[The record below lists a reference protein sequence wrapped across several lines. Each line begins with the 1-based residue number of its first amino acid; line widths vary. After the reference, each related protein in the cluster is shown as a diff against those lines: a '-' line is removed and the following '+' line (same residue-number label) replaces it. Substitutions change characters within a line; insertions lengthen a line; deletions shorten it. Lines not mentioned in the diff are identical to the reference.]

1 MEAIAFGLIGGG
13 WRAEFFLRIAKA
25 LPERFAVKAVLVRD
39 RGKADKLQ
47 EQWGVKTYTSFGEFA
62 VACRNGCSFAVVSVK
77 RLANPEFIERLAEA
91 GIPALVET
99 PPADGVEGLLRLWER
114 VGPAAK
120 VQIAEQYAFQPMHA
134 ARIRL
139 ARSGRLG
146 EVSQAQVSAA
156 HDYHGISLIRR
167 LLGIGFENAVIRAQT
182 FTSPIVKSPDR
193 SGPPLSEEL
202 TESQQ
207 IIATLDFGNKLGVLD
222 FTGDQYFSW
231 IRDKRILVR
240 GERGEIVNDEV
251 SWLPSFDRPLY
262 DRLRRIDTG
271 HGGNL
276 EGFHLQGIMGC
287 GEWLYENPHAPARL
301 SDDEIAVAETLARM
315 GDYVRGGPSFYSL
328 AEGCQDHYLALEMQ
342 RAAADG
348 VPIVTETQPWAKAL
362 SRGNG

>member
-1 MEAIAFGLIGGG
+1 MERIGFGLIGGG
-13 WRAEFFLRIAKA
+13 WRAEFFLRIAEA
-25 LPERFAVKAVLVRD
+25 MPERFAVKAIFVRD

-47 EQWGVKTYTSFGEFA
+47 EHWGIKTYTSFEEFTA
-62 VACRNGCSFAVVSVK
+62 ACRNECSFAVVSVK
-77 RLANPEFIERLAEA
+77 RVVNAEFIEKLTEA
-91 GIPALVET
+91 GIPALAET
-99 PPADGVEGLLRLWER
+99 PPADGAEGLLRLWER
-114 VGPAAK
+114 VGASAK

-193 SGPPLSEEL
+193 GGPPLSEEL
-202 TESQQ
+202 EESQQ
-207 IIATLDFGNKLGVLD
+207 IIAMLDFGNKLGVLD

-231 IRDKRILVR
+231 IREKRILVR

-251 SWLPSFDRPLY
+251 SWLQSFDSPVY
-262 DRLRRIDTG
+262 DKLRRIDTG
-271 HGGNL
+271 HSGNL
-276 EGFHLQGIMGC
+276 EGFHHKGIMGC
-287 GEWLYENPHAPARL
+287 GEWLYVNPHAPARL

-342 RAAADG
+342 RAAASG
-348 VPIVTETQPWAKAL
+348 VPVTTQTQPWASA
-362 SRGNG
+362 SAGGNV